1 MNGTAPS
8 SEDTTGLIASI
19 AAKAA
24 LPLKSAET
32 ESAPEATAEADD
44 TDAVEPLML
53 QDDDI
58 NTSETREETS
68 VADRIA
74 AMELGSIA
82 EDETTSA
89 LDETADASDGA
100 DVDAD
105 VDAIAEEL
113 PEAEIAETDA
123 EPVALMEG
131 TLSDEDEADLMQELA
146 EAEAEG
152 DADDAGP
159 TGRAILPENDDAAL
173 SRIMDQAD
181 AELSEPEGNRRRNAI
196 AQLKAAVAA
205 TEAARQLGD
214 NAGDKRTQ
222 ENAFREDFKEVV
234 RPRPVSALPRT
245 EVRRERPRPAPLKL
259 VASQRVDETSQDAA
273 DDAPIAPV
281 SPRRVATTP
290 AALTTDAG
298 NFAEFAEE
306 MGATELPDLLEAAAA
321 YIAYVEGGE
330 DFSRPQIIKKVQAT
344 TDQAFSREDGLRSFG
359 TLLRQGRINKAR
371 NGRFQVS
378 DQTRFKPAKQAG

>member
-214 NAGDKRTQ
+214 
-222 ENAFREDFKEVV
+222 
-234 RPRPVSALPRT
+234 
-245 EVRRERPRPAPLKL
+245 
-259 VASQRVDETSQDAA
+259 TSQDAA

>member
-1 MNGTAPS
+1 M
-8 SEDTTGLIASI
+8 
-19 AAKAA
+19 
-24 LPLKSAET
+24 
-32 ESAPEATAEADD
+32 
-44 TDAVEPLML
+44 
-53 QDDDI
+53 
-58 NTSETREETS
+58 
-68 VADRIA
+68 
-74 AMELGSIA
+74 
-82 EDETTSA
+82 
-89 LDETADASDGA
+89 
-100 DVDAD
+100 
-105 VDAIAEEL
+105 
-113 PEAEIAETDA
+113 
-123 EPVALMEG
+123 
-131 TLSDEDEADLMQELA
+131 
-146 EAEAEG
+146 
-152 DADDAGP
+152 
-159 TGRAILPENDDAAL
+159 
-173 SRIMDQAD
+173 
-181 AELSEPEGNRRRNAI
+181 
-196 AQLKAAVAA
+196 
-205 TEAARQLGD
+205 
-214 NAGDKRTQ
+214 
-222 ENAFREDFKEVV
+222 
-234 RPRPVSALPRT
+234 
-245 EVRRERPRPAPLKL
+245 RRERPRPAPLKL